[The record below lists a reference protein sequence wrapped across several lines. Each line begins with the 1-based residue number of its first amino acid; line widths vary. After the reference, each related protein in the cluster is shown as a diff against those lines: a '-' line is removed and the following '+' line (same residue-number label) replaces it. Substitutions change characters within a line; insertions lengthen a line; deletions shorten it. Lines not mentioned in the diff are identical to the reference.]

1 MCGIAGIVSKHP
13 AESSQPAAARM
24 ATAMSHRGPDSH
36 GVEVL
41 GECLLVN
48 VRLAILDLSERGR
61 MPMSNAAG
69 TTWITYNGEVYNAAE
84 LRTDL
89 VRRGYCFKSTT
100 DTEVVLHLY
109 EEFGEDCVKQLRG
122 MFAFA
127 IWDGPARKLVLARD
141 RMGIKPLYV
150 ARTDGNVLFASEIK
164 TLLASG
170 LVERR
175 LDPAGLRV
183 YLQLGHVPPPWTIVR
198 GITPLDPG
206 HVATWQNGE
215 WKDRAYW
222 TLASGKCAC
231 PPPEGDRLAEQLGE
245 LLLAATREHLLS
257 DVPIALFLSGGTD
270 SACLAALAQQAGA
283 GNLSAMTVGFAEA
296 EFDET
301 GLARRT
307 AQELGLPISVVKM
320 DAHQVTNGIDHAIW
334 AMDQP
339 TVDGLNS
346 YWISK
351 LAADAGYK
359 VALSGQGADELFG
372 GYSSLAWF
380 ERFVNIGQW
389 TSALPAAPFSFLLDR
404 EHFPF
409 RWRKMSYLFGGDAFV
424 ASQLAVKVLFLESD
438 VARLLV
444 PPLADGGRPSEAE
457 RHLSYWAQQVHGRD
471 LLEQLSYMDVEAH
484 LQPRLLRDLDAMSMA
499 HSIEVRPVFL
509 DHRLIEFLLG
519 VPSSVRIQ
527 QKRLLFEAAK
537 RFLSKKLLADLE
549 ARPKRTF
556 TFPLAQWISRDM
568 RPMIEETFS
577 SSQLDSIGIL
587 QSNAVQTLWRRYAKL
602 PTQVGWSRIWDLFV
616 LARWCEMMGVRA

>member
-198 GITPLDPG
+198 GITPLDPD

-231 PPPEGDRLAEQLGE
+231 PPPE
-245 LLLAATREHLLS
+245 
-257 DVPIALFLSGGTD
+257 
-270 SACLAALAQQAGA
+270 
-283 GNLSAMTVGFAEA
+283 
-296 EFDET
+296 
-301 GLARRT
+301 
-307 AQELGLPISVVKM
+307 
-320 DAHQVTNGIDHAIW
+320 
-334 AMDQP
+334 
-339 TVDGLNS
+339 
-346 YWISK
+346 
-351 LAADAGYK
+351 
-359 VALSGQGADELFG
+359 
-372 GYSSLAWF
+372 
-380 ERFVNIGQW
+380 
-389 TSALPAAPFSFLLDR
+389 
-404 EHFPF
+404 
-409 RWRKMSYLFGGDAFV
+409 
-424 ASQLAVKVLFLESD
+424 
-438 VARLLV
+438 
-444 PPLADGGRPSEAE
+444 
-457 RHLSYWAQQVHGRD
+457 
-471 LLEQLSYMDVEAH
+471 
-484 LQPRLLRDLDAMSMA
+484 
-499 HSIEVRPVFL
+499 
-509 DHRLIEFLLG
+509 
-519 VPSSVRIQ
+519 
-527 QKRLLFEAAK
+527 
-537 RFLSKKLLADLE
+537 
-549 ARPKRTF
+549 
-556 TFPLAQWISRDM
+556 
-568 RPMIEETFS
+568 
-577 SSQLDSIGIL
+577 
-587 QSNAVQTLWRRYAKL
+587 
-602 PTQVGWSRIWDLFV
+602 
-616 LARWCEMMGVRA
+616 